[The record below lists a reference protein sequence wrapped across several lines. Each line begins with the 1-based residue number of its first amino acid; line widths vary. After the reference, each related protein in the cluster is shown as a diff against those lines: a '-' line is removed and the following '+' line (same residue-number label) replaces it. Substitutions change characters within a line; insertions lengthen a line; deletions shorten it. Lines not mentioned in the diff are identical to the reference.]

1 MRRRESGRIAGILA
15 LLVLL
20 AGIGAGAWY
29 FLVYTKS
36 PQYALNQFF
45 AAAKANDTQRDEQYV
60 DKSGGIVNLLS
71 AAAAVNPNM
80 AGADPVR
87 AIYPGYVDASL
98 GQTQKVQVD
107 SVTVEGDRAKAQV
120 TMEVAVDG
128 KTETIKPT
136 YVLVKTEE
144 GWKVQVQDTMFGS
157 FNQFVSPRAQRMM
170 RAQLRAIANSPAG
183 AMAKSQ
189 LQALRAEI
197 DKYPDFAKLLR
208 EAGLL

>member
-45 AAAKANDTQRDEQYV
+45 AAAKANDTQRVEQYV

-87 AIYPGYVDASL
+87 AIYPGYMDASL

-144 GWKVQVQDTMFGS
+144 GWKVHVQDTMFGS

>member
-1 MRRRESGRIAGILA
+1 
-15 LLVLL
+15 VLL

-45 AAAKANDTQRDEQYV
+45 AAAKANDTQKVEQYV
-60 DKSGGIVNLLS
+60 DKSGGIVGLLS
-71 AAAAVNPNM
+71 AAATMNPNM

-87 AIYPGYVDASL
+87 AIYPGYIDASL

-136 YVLVKTEE
+136 YVLVKTED

>member
-45 AAAKANDTQRDEQYV
+45 AAAKANDKQKVEQYV
-60 DKSGGIVNLLS
+60 DKSGGIVGLLS
-71 AAAAVNPNM
+71 AAATMNPNM

-87 AIYPGYVDASL
+87 AIYPGYIDASL

-136 YVLVKTEE
+136 YVLVRTED
-144 GWKVQVQDTMFGS
+144 GWKVHVQDTMFGS

>member
-45 AAAKANDTQRDEQYV
+45 AAAKANDTQRVERYV

-87 AIYPGYVDASL
+87 AIYPGYMDASL

-136 YVLVKTEE
+136 YVLVKTED

-170 RAQLRAIANSPAG
+170 RGQLRAIANSPAG

>member
-45 AAAKANDTQRDEQYV
+45 AAAKANDTQKVEQYI
-60 DKSGGIVNLLS
+60 DKSGGIVGLLS
-71 AAAAVNPNM
+71 AAATMNPNM

-87 AIYPGYVDASL
+87 AIYPGYIDASL

-136 YVLVKTEE
+136 YVLVRTED
-144 GWKVQVQDTMFGS
+144 GWKVHVQDTMFGS

-170 RAQLRAIANSPAG
+170 RAQLRAIANSSAG

-197 DKYPDFAKLLR
+197 EKYPDFAKLLR

>member
-45 AAAKANDTQRDEQYV
+45 AAAKANDTQTVEQYV
-60 DKSGGIVNLLS
+60 DKSGGIVGLLS
-71 AAAAVNPNM
+71 AAATMNPNM

-87 AIYPGYVDASL
+87 AIYPGYIDASL

-136 YVLVKTEE
+136 YVLVRTED
-144 GWKVQVQDTMFGS
+144 GWKVHMQDTMFGS

-197 DKYPDFAKLLR
+197 EKYPDFAKLLR

>member
-45 AAAKANDTQRDEQYV
+45 AAAKANDTQKVEQYV
-60 DKSGGIVNLLS
+60 DKSGGIVGLLS
-71 AAAAVNPNM
+71 AAATMNPNM

-87 AIYPGYVDASL
+87 AIYPGYIDASL

-136 YVLVKTEE
+136 YVLVRTED

-170 RAQLRAIANSPAG
+170 RAQLRAIANTPEG

-197 DKYPDFAKLLR
+197 EKYPDFAKLLR
-208 EAGLL
+208 EVGLL

>member
-45 AAAKANDTQRDEQYV
+45 AAAKANDTQRVEQYV

-136 YVLVKTEE
+136 YVLVKTED

>member
-45 AAAKANDTQRDEQYV
+45 AAAKANNTEKVEQYV
-60 DKSGGIVNLLS
+60 DKSGGIVGLLS
-71 AAAAVNPNM
+71 AAATMNPNM

-87 AIYPGYVDASL
+87 AIYPGYIDASL

-136 YVLVKTEE
+136 YVLVKTED

-197 DKYPDFAKLLR
+197 EKYPDFAKLLR

>member
-45 AAAKANDTQRDEQYV
+45 AAAKANNTEKVEQYV
-60 DKSGGIVNLLS
+60 DRSGGIMSLLS
-71 AAAAVNPNM
+71 QAALMNPSI
-80 AGADPVR
+80 DPMR
-87 AIYPGYVDASL
+87 ALYPGYPDASL
-98 GQTQKVQVD
+98 GQTQKVQID
-107 SVTVEGDRAKAQV
+107 SVAVEGDRARVQV

-136 YVLVKTEE
+136 YVLVKTED
-144 GWKVQVQDTMFGS
+144 GWKVHVQDTMFGS

-197 DKYPDFAKLLR
+197 EKYPDFAKLLR
-208 EAGLL
+208 EVGLL

>member
-1 MRRRESGRIAGILA
+1 MRRRESGRIAGTLA

-45 AAAKANDTQRDEQYV
+45 AAAKANDTQKVEQYI
-60 DKSGGIVNLLS
+60 DKSGGIVGLLS
-71 AAAAVNPNM
+71 AAATMNPNM

-87 AIYPGYVDASL
+87 AIYPGYMDASL

-136 YVLVKTEE
+136 YVLVKTED

-157 FNQFVSPRAQRMM
+157 FNQFVSPQAQRMM
-170 RAQLRAIANSPAG
+170 RAQLRAIANSPGG

-197 DKYPDFAKLLR
+197 EKYPDFAKLLR

>member
-1 MRRRESGRIAGILA
+1 MRRRESGRVAGILA

-29 FLVYTKS
+29 FLVYTRS

-45 AAAKANDTQRDEQYV
+45 AAAKANDTQRVEQYV
-60 DKSGGIVNLLS
+60 DKSGGIVGLLS
-71 AAAAVNPNM
+71 AAATMNPNM

-87 AIYPGYVDASL
+87 AIYPGYIDASL

-107 SVTVEGDRAKAQV
+107 SITVEGDRAKAQV

-136 YVLVKTEE
+136 YVLVKTED
-144 GWKVQVQDTMFGS
+144 GWKVHVQDTMFGS
-157 FNQFVSPRAQRMM
+157 FNQFVSPRAQRTM
-170 RAQLRAIANSPAG
+170 RAQLRAIANTPAG

-197 DKYPDFAKLLR
+197 EKYPDFAKLLR

>member
-20 AGIGAGAWY
+20 VGIGAGAWY

-45 AAAKANDTQRDEQYV
+45 AAAKANDTQTVEQYV
-60 DKSGGIVNLLS
+60 DKSGGIVGLLS
-71 AAAAVNPNM
+71 AAATMNPNM

-87 AIYPGYVDASL
+87 AIYPGYMDASL

-136 YVLVKTEE
+136 YVLVRTED
-144 GWKVQVQDTMFGS
+144 GWKVHVQDTMFGS

-197 DKYPDFAKLLR
+197 EKYPDFAKLLR
-208 EAGLL
+208 EVGLL

>member
-45 AAAKANDTQRDEQYV
+45 AAAKANDTQKVEQYV
-60 DKSGGIVNLLS
+60 DKSGGIVGLLS
-71 AAAAVNPNM
+71 AAATMNPNM

-87 AIYPGYVDASL
+87 AIYPGYIDASL

-136 YVLVKTEE
+136 YVLVKTED

-170 RAQLRAIANSPAG
+170 RAQLRAIANSSAG

>member
-1 MRRRESGRIAGILA
+1 MRRRESGRVAGILA

-29 FLVYTKS
+29 FLVYTRS

-45 AAAKANDTQRDEQYV
+45 AAAKANDTQRVEQYV
-60 DKSGGIVNLLS
+60 DKSGGIVGLLS
-71 AAAAVNPNM
+71 AAATMNPNM

-87 AIYPGYVDASL
+87 AIYPGYIDASL

-107 SVTVEGDRAKAQV
+107 SITVEGDRAKAQV

-136 YVLVKTEE
+136 YVLVKTED
-144 GWKVQVQDTMFGS
+144 GWKVHVQDTMFGS
-157 FNQFVSPRAQRMM
+157 FNQFVSPRAQRTM
-170 RAQLRAIANSPAG
+170 RAQLRTIANSPAG

>member
-45 AAAKANDTQRDEQYV
+45 AAAKANNTEQVERYV
-60 DKSGGIVNLLS
+60 DKSGGIVGLLS
-71 AAAAVNPNM
+71 TAATMNPNM

-87 AIYPGYVDASL
+87 AIYPGYMDASL

-136 YVLVKTEE
+136 YVLVRTED
-144 GWKVQVQDTMFGS
+144 GWKVHVQDTMFGS

-197 DKYPDFAKLLR
+197 EKYPDFAKLLR
-208 EAGLL
+208 EVGLL

>member
-45 AAAKANDTQRDEQYV
+45 AAAKANNTEKVEQYV
-60 DKSGGIVNLLS
+60 DRSGGIMSLLS
-71 AAAAVNPNM
+71 QAALMNPSI
-80 AGADPVR
+80 DPMR
-87 AIYPGYVDASL
+87 ALYLGYPDASL
-98 GQTQKVQVD
+98 GQTQKVQID
-107 SVTVEGDRAKAQV
+107 SVAVEGDRARVQV

-136 YVLVKTEE
+136 YVLVKTED
-144 GWKVQVQDTMFGS
+144 GWKVHVQDTVLGS
-157 FNQFVSPRAQRMM
+157 FNQLVLPRMRQSLQR
-170 RAQLRAIANSPAG
+170 QLRTVTGTPFA
-183 AMAKSQ
+183 AMVKSQ
-189 LQALRAEI
+189 IQGVRAEI
-197 DKYPDFAKLLR
+197 EKYPDFAKLLR

>member
-45 AAAKANDTQRDEQYV
+45 AAAKANDTQKVEQYV
-60 DKSGGIVNLLS
+60 DKSGGIVGLLS
-71 AAAAVNPNM
+71 AAATMNPNM

-87 AIYPGYVDASL
+87 AIYPGYIDASL

-107 SVTVEGDRAKAQV
+107 SVTVEGDRAEAQV

-136 YVLVKTEE
+136 YVLVKTED

-170 RAQLRAIANSPAG
+170 RGQLRAIANSPAG

>member
-45 AAAKANDTQRDEQYV
+45 AAAKANDTQKVEQYI
-60 DKSGGIVNLLS
+60 DKSGGIVGLLS
-71 AAAAVNPNM
+71 AAATMNPNM

-87 AIYPGYVDASL
+87 AIYPGYIDASL

-136 YVLVKTEE
+136 YVLVKTED
-144 GWKVQVQDTMFGS
+144 GWKVHVQDTMFGS

-170 RAQLRAIANSPAG
+170 RAQLRAIANRPEG

-197 DKYPDFAKLLR
+197 EKYPDFAKLLR
-208 EAGLL
+208 EVGLL

>member
-45 AAAKANDTQRDEQYV
+45 AAAKANDTQTVEQYV
-60 DKSGGIVNLLS
+60 DKSGGIVGLLS
-71 AAAAVNPNM
+71 AAATMNPNM

-87 AIYPGYVDASL
+87 AIYPGYIDASL

-136 YVLVKTEE
+136 YVLVKTED

>member
-45 AAAKANDTQRDEQYV
+45 AAAKANDTQRVEQYV

-136 YVLVKTEE
+136 YVLVKTED

-197 DKYPDFAKLLR
+197 EKYPDFAKLLR
-208 EAGLL
+208 EVGLL

>member
-1 MRRRESGRIAGILA
+1 MRRRESGRIAGTLA

-45 AAAKANDTQRDEQYV
+45 AAAKANDTQRVEQYV

-144 GWKVQVQDTMFGS
+144 GWKVHVQDTMFGS

>member
-20 AGIGAGAWY
+20 AGIGVGAWY

-45 AAAKANDTQRDEQYV
+45 AAAKANDTQKVEQYV
-60 DKSGGIVNLLS
+60 DKSGGIVGLLS
-71 AAAAVNPNM
+71 AAATMNPNM

-87 AIYPGYVDASL
+87 AIYPGYMDASL

-128 KTETIKPT
+128 KTKTIKPT
-136 YVLVKTEE
+136 YVLVRTED
-144 GWKVQVQDTMFGS
+144 GWKVHVQDTMFGS

-170 RAQLRAIANSPAG
+170 RAQLRAIANSPEG

-197 DKYPDFAKLLR
+197 EKYPDFAKLLR
-208 EAGLL
+208 EVGLL

>member
-1 MRRRESGRIAGILA
+1 MRRRESGRVAGILA

-45 AAAKANDTQRDEQYV
+45 AAAKANDTQKVEQYI
-60 DKSGGIVNLLS
+60 DKSGGIVGLLS
-71 AAAAVNPNM
+71 AAATMNPNM

-87 AIYPGYVDASL
+87 AIYPGYIDASL

-136 YVLVKTEE
+136 YVLVRTED
-144 GWKVQVQDTMFGS
+144 GWKVHVQDTMFGS

-170 RAQLRAIANSPAG
+170 RAQLRAIANSSAG

>member
-45 AAAKANDTQRDEQYV
+45 AAAKANDTQTVEQYV
-60 DKSGGIVNLLS
+60 DKSGGIVGLLS
-71 AAAAVNPNM
+71 AVATMNPNM

-87 AIYPGYVDASL
+87 AIYPGYMDASL
-98 GQTQKVQVD
+98 GQTQKVQID
-107 SVTVEGDRAKAQV
+107 SVAVEGDRARVQV
-120 TMEVAVDG
+120 TMEVVVDG

-136 YVLVKTEE
+136 YVLVRTED
-144 GWKVQVQDTMFGS
+144 GWKVHVQDTMFGS

-197 DKYPDFAKLLR
+197 EKYPDFAKLLR

>member
-45 AAAKANDTQRDEQYV
+45 AAAKANDTQRVEQYV

-71 AAAAVNPNM
+71 AAVAVNPNM

-144 GWKVQVQDTMFGS
+144 GWKVHVQDTMFGS

>member
-20 AGIGAGAWY
+20 AGIGVGAWY

-45 AAAKANDTQRDEQYV
+45 AAAKANDTQTVEQYV
-60 DKSGGIVNLLS
+60 DKSGGIVGLLS
-71 AAAAVNPNM
+71 AAATMNPNM

-87 AIYPGYVDASL
+87 AIYPGYIDASL
-98 GQTQKVQVD
+98 GQTQKVQID

-120 TMEVAVDG
+120 TMEVVVDG

-136 YVLVKTEE
+136 YVLVKTED
-144 GWKVQVQDTMFGS
+144 GWKVHVQDTMFGS
-157 FNQFVSPRAQRMM
+157 FNQFFSPRAQRMM

-197 DKYPDFAKLLR
+197 EKYPDFAKLLR

>member
-1 MRRRESGRIAGILA
+1 MRRRESGRVAGILA

-45 AAAKANDTQRDEQYV
+45 AAAKANDTQKVEQYI
-60 DKSGGIVNLLS
+60 DKSGGIVGLLS
-71 AAAAVNPNM
+71 AAATMNPNM

-87 AIYPGYVDASL
+87 AIYPGYIDASL

-136 YVLVKTEE
+136 YVLVRTED

-170 RAQLRAIANSPAG
+170 RAQLRAIANTPEG

-197 DKYPDFAKLLR
+197 EKYPDFAKLLR
-208 EAGLL
+208 EVGLL

>member
-45 AAAKANDTQRDEQYV
+45 AAAKANDTQRVEQYV
-60 DKSGGIVNLLS
+60 DKSGGIVGLLS
-71 AAAAVNPNM
+71 AAATMNPNM

-87 AIYPGYVDASL
+87 AIYPGYMDASL

-136 YVLVKTEE
+136 YVLVKTED

-170 RAQLRAIANSPAG
+170 RAQLRAIANTPEG

-197 DKYPDFAKLLR
+197 EKYPDFAKLLR
-208 EAGLL
+208 EVGLL